1 MSAAWTAGAV
11 RARGLAARRLGAGR
25 TRTLAMSSSLPEA
38 LALLVTTS
46 YGRDVEPGQDL
57 LQAQRAV
64 AATFLWHLRVLAGWL
79 PRGGV
84 RLPRAAAGWFEIANL
99 ERAMREKPAI
109 FELGAL
115 AVVKAQGITDVRQAL
130 AASPWGDPGAD
141 DPASIRWAIRM
152 AWAERIALTD
162 VRARPWASGA
172 VAVAVATERF
182 GAGRRLPER
191 ARAIAAHLLGTAAM
205 DAASLET
212 MRQCLGPD
220 SRWALEGVTEPS
232 ELWRA
237 EARCHAR
244 IERDGLA
251 MLRGSVLGAEPVLG
265 AIAVLGVDAWRVRA
279 ALEAAAQGARGV
291 EVFDALA

>member
-1 MSAAWTAGAV
+1 MSAGWTAGAV
-11 RARGLAARRLGAGR
+11 RARALAARRLGPGR
-25 TRTLAMSSSLPEA
+25 ARTLAVSSSLPEA
-38 LALLVTTS
+38 LELLAATS
-46 YGRDVEPGQDL
+46 YGRDVAPGQDL
-57 LQAQRAV
+57 LQAQRGV

-99 ERAMREKPAI
+99 ERAMRGKPAI

-115 AVVKAQGITDVRQAL
+115 AVVKSRSSTGVRQAL
-130 AASPWGDPGAD
+130 AASPWGDPGTG
-141 DPASIRWAIRM
+141 DPAATRWAMWM
-152 AWAERIALTD
+152 AWAERVARAD
-162 VRARPWASGA
+162 ARARPWASGA
-172 VAVAVATERF
+172 VAVAVATQHF
-182 GAGRRLPER
+182 GAGRRLPEH
-191 ARAIAAHLLGTAAM
+191 AHAIAAHLLGTAAM
-205 DAASLET
+205 DAASLGT
-212 MRQCLGPD
+212 MRQSLGPD
-220 SRWALEGVTEPS
+220 SRWALEGMTEPS

-251 MLRGSVLGAEPVLG
+251 LLRGSALGADPVLG

-291 EVFDALA
+291 EVYDALA